1 MTEEK
6 YTQETEVITQ
16 GRLQSVLDNME
27 TNSSSLIEVIRRLQG
42 TCQKIGLDINYEGIN
57 MINDPEIIGILNLID
72 VENKIHRTL
81 LEYIFKLTILL
92 EKL

>member
-6 YTQETEVITQ
+6 YTQETEVVTLV
-16 GRLQSVLDNME
+16 RLQSVLDNME